1 MLWVDSH
8 PRQLL
13 SMAGANRLLNRREM
27 IYRQRMNKSTKKAT
41 DKTQMSYRT
50 PALRSEAFD
59 RALRDANLRAAGPGG
74 LRSLFEKAA
83 REVARLP
90 RQRFKE
96 NWPYLQAMLRLIRAH
111 ERGEYQQITKANLL
125 WVVAALTYLV
135 DPYDFIPDATPL
147 LGFVDDAIVVDFV
160 LGKTRQVLDDFM
172 VWETSG
178 AHDSKQV

>member
-1 MLWVDSH
+1 
-8 PRQLL
+8 
-13 SMAGANRLLNRREM
+13 M
-27 IYRQRMNKSTKKAT
+27 IYRQRMTKVTKKAT
-41 DKTQMSYRT
+41 DKRQFSYKT

-83 REVARLP
+83 GEVARLP

-96 NWPYLQAMLRLIRAH
+96 SWPYLQAMLRLIRAH

-135 DPYDFIPDATPL
+135 DPYDFIPDATPIIGL
-147 LGFVDDAIVVDFV
+147 VDDAIVVDFI
-160 LGKTRQVLDDFM
+160 LEKTRLVLDDFM
-172 VWETSG
+172 IWETSG
-178 AHDSKQV
+178 AKGAKED